1 MKKLNKMLNRNLH
14 GFKIDLKLKITVIF
28 LIVSVLQISANTYA
42 EKSKNIL
49 KLEKVNQENIE
60 ITGTVLDENNVP
72 LPAATIMAKGYI
84 SGTLSD
90 IDGKFKIHV
99 PKGTTTLVF
108 SYTGYE
114 KQEVL
119 INDRTIIDVKMV
131 PSTKS
136 LDEVVVV
143 GYGTQRKKN
152 VVGAVSTI
160 KADNMVLSSAASA
173 AHALEGKVAGLQIT
187 QNSAQPGGGI
197 DIQIRGAGSV
207 NASNEPLIVVDGF
220 PITDFQQPG
229 TGNRYDGG
237 SQGILNSFNPND
249 IASID
254 VLKDAASC
262 AIYGAQAANGVI
274 LITTKKGAD
283 GKIKIEFSNSY
294 SFQAYNN
301 AYHVLDLQQW
311 MQVRNDAAR
320 ENWDFVNK
328 VYPYSD
334 KTLADAI
341 AHPVNGIPFA
351 RFYSDQQI
359 ADAAGKGTNWL
370 NLVTRDGMTE
380 QNNLSVSGGSKST
393 KYFLSGNTY
402 KQEGVMRN
410 SAFNRNSFRFNI
422 DQKVNDYLSFGV
434 NTAISKITNQNTQLG
449 GQPYENSG
457 IIRSA
462 LQYSPNVQAIDA
474 LGNYPIN
481 PDNATQ
487 PNPYSLLTISDQG
500 EINRN
505 LTNFYTELR
514 PIAGLV
520 ARVQVGTDQG
530 SSYRYTYLPVTT
542 LYGALE
548 QGKASIA
555 SQKQNNNLLD
565 FTLTYNKK
573 INANN
578 SFSAML
584 GYSHQNNVIEAA
596 SLGNTGFITDA
607 FLWNNMNSGSG
618 IKTVG
623 SSKTERNLLSYFARI
638 TYAYKD
644 RYFLTSN
651 IRRDGASVFSANNKY
666 GIFPSIA
673 LGWDVAGEPFMK
685 SLSKVVS
692 QFKLRASW
700 GQIGNANIDGLST
713 AAFYAQPAYLGPAE
727 QILTG
732 VLPSRLENPDLKW
745 ETTTEKNLGLDFE
758 IINRRVSG
766 SIEVYDR
773 EVSDLLNYKPINSYN
788 EVNYVW
794 ANVGSTDS
802 KGVEVTLN
810 AKIIDD
816 KDFKWRSTVTY
827 SKYRTNWK
835 QRAPDFKPSVYENYN
850 DPVRA
855 QYSYLSD
862 GIMQIGESVP
872 AQPDLYPGQ
881 IKSKDVNGYKRDANG
896 NPMVDANGKF
906 ITTGAPDGKIDQ
918 ADIVLL
924 GSTDPKFVAGFS
936 NYIKYKNF
944 TLNFHFTGNFG
955 RRIVDQTDYTYGV
968 TAVGVAQYGENA
980 LTSVLDRWTPQNPST
995 TRPASHFGYSQ
1006 YDSGD
1011 FFLQDASFIRLQNV
1025 SLSYKLPAEYFGKYF
1040 DAAIRLEAQNLFLI
1054 TKYKGVDPET
1064 DGYTAAYPNVKT
1076 FTVGLDLKF

>member
-1 MKKLNKMLNRNLH
+1 
-14 GFKIDLKLKITVIF
+14 
-28 LIVSVLQISANTYA
+28 
-42 EKSKNIL
+42 
-49 KLEKVNQENIE
+49 
-60 ITGTVLDENNVP
+60 
-72 LPAATIMAKGYI
+72 
-84 SGTLSD
+84 
-90 IDGKFKIHV
+90 
-99 PKGTTTLVF
+99 
-108 SYTGYE
+108 
-114 KQEVL
+114 
-119 INDRTIIDVKMV
+119 
-131 PSTKS
+131 
-136 LDEVVVV
+136 
-143 GYGTQRKKN
+143 
-152 VVGAVSTI
+152 
-160 KADNMVLSSAASA
+160 
-173 AHALEGKVAGLQIT
+173 
-187 QNSAQPGGGI
+187 
-197 DIQIRGAGSV
+197 
-207 NASNEPLIVVDGF
+207 
-220 PITDFQQPG
+220 
-229 TGNRYDGG
+229 
-237 SQGILNSFNPND
+237 
-249 IASID
+249 
-254 VLKDAASC
+254 
-262 AIYGAQAANGVI
+262 
-274 LITTKKGAD
+274 
-283 GKIKIEFSNSY
+283 
-294 SFQAYNN
+294 
-301 AYHVLDLQQW
+301 
-311 MQVRNDAAR
+311 
-320 ENWDFVNK
+320 
-328 VYPYSD
+328 
-334 KTLADAI
+334 
-341 AHPVNGIPFA
+341 
-351 RFYSDQQI
+351 
-359 ADAAGKGTNWL
+359 
-370 NLVTRDGMTE
+370 
-380 QNNLSVSGGSKST
+380 
-393 KYFLSGNTY
+393 
-402 KQEGVMRN
+402 
-410 SAFNRNSFRFNI
+410 
-422 DQKVNDYLSFGV
+422 
-434 NTAISKITNQNTQLG
+434 
-449 GQPYENSG
+449 
-457 IIRSA
+457 
-462 LQYSPNVQAIDA
+462 
-474 LGNYPIN
+474 
-481 PDNATQ
+481 
-487 PNPYSLLTISDQG
+487 
-500 EINRN
+500 
-505 LTNFYTELR
+505 
-514 PIAGLV
+514 V